1 MYFNHTYI
9 YIYAQYKIEVE
20 DLFELMNIKNLQNG
34 QLVQMLQKVELS
46 NHECMIHDGKNA
58 RNMSETRRHSLL
70 AWDLLWTKI
79 IRSHIKQFCNTCF
92 FPDVCGLPL
101 LSLSNNTD
109 PLADLEP
116 NPLLSLSGGFC
127 SQTQISLVQLHGN
140 HEEWHLQNKRKIM
153 HYPAVYNHSLHG
165 RFNIFTSQC
174 IPALY
179 ISEKRMQTF
188 PCQ

>member
-1 MYFNHTYI
+1 MR
-9 YIYAQYKIEVE
+9 QR
-20 DLFELMNIKNLQNG
+20 G
-34 QLVQMLQKVELS
+34 
-46 NHECMIHDGKNA
+46 
-58 RNMSETRRHSLL
+58 LL

-140 HEEWHLQNKRKIM
+140 HEEWHLQSKGKKM
-153 HYPAVYNHSLHG
+153 HYPAVYNHSMHG
-165 RFNIFTSQC
+165 SFSIFTPQC

-179 ISEKRMQTF
+179 FTEKRMQKFQWQWMSTHILIKCNAITF
-188 PCQ
+188 HTSAKLFQVVTNTGQNSTWGLM